1 MPCLSNHEDGPML
14 PIIRAAGALCLLAS
28 ACAAQAI
35 YPIDRAEILA
45 GSRFDLKVEFPGA
58 VPPAD
63 IKVTINGED
72 AAKVLGRDA
81 QIDSD
86 EDGLGHT
93 AYWIRSVELPK
104 AGSYAV
110 LATDGKNSR
119 QVEWQAFAGAK
130 RAAKNVILLIGDG
143 MSMAHRTGARM
154 LSKGIHEG
162 KYGGELAMDDMPHMA
177 LVSTSGTDSIVT
189 DSANAMS
196 AYTTGHKT
204 CVNALGVYC
213 ARNRSTLG
221 HPNVET
227 IAELAKRKL
236 GMALGI
242 VTDAEVED
250 ATPAGMVAHTRRR
263 SDYDDIVRML
273 YWLKPDVVLGGGS
286 LNFLPAAADGRG
298 KRKDGEDYVAKF
310 QKAGYAFAAN
320 ETELAA
326 VAAKP
331 ETTKLLGLFNEKNID
346 GALDRKFLR
355 KGTVAKFPDQ
365 PDLTEQTRA
374 ALEVLSRSKDGFL
387 LMVEAGRIDKYSH
400 SLDWERAVYDTI
412 MFDNVVKIAKDF
424 AAKQDDTLV
433 IVVPD
438 HAHPVSIIGTYDD
451 TQGEQLR
458 DRLQTYAEAG
468 FPAYPAPDKDGYPD
482 KVDVTRRLAMVFAA
496 YPDYCDPGRP
506 YLDGENEPTV
516 AGPLPSAVPAAP
528 VIPAAGSNVPPT
540 TTQAVVQ
547 PPARPALS
555 KDQEPKPP
563 AIANEVYCKPGAAR
577 KIGNLP
583 FTARNGVHAADDVVL
598 TATGPGAEILRGR
611 IDNTFV
617 FRAMAQA
624 LGLGP

>member
-1 MPCLSNHEDGPML
+1 ML
-14 PIIRAAGALCLLAS
+14 PILRAAVVVCLLATT
-28 ACAAQAI
+28 AGAQTI
-35 YPIDRAEILA
+35 YPVDRAEILA
-45 GSRFDLKVEFPGA
+45 GARFDLKVEFPGA
-58 VPPAD
+58 VPPSE

-72 AAKVLGRDA
+72 AAKLLGRNPL
-81 QIDSD
+81 IDGN
-86 EDGLGHT
+86 EDGLGQT
-93 AYWIRSVELPK
+93 AYWMRSVELPK
-104 AGSYAV
+104 AGRYV
-110 LATDGKNSR
+110 VEATDGKNTKK
-119 QVEWQAFAGAK
+119 VAWEAFAGAK
-130 RAAKNVILLIGDG
+130 GRLAKNVILLIGDG
-143 MSMAHRTGARM
+143 MSMAHRTAARM

-162 KYGGELAMDDMPHMA
+162 KYGGELAMDDMPYMA

-196 AYTTGHKT
+196 AYTTGHKS

-263 SDYDDIVRML
+263 SDYDDIVRMM
-273 YWLKPDVVLGGGS
+273 YWLKPDVILGGGS
-286 LNFLPAAADGRG
+286 LNFLPAADGRG

-310 QKAGYAFAAN
+310 QMAGYAFAAN

-326 VAAKP
+326 AAAKP
-331 ETTKLLGLFNEKNID
+331 ETTKLLGLFNEKNVD
-346 GALDRKFLR
+346 GALDRRFLK

-365 PDLTEQTRA
+365 PDLTDQARA
-374 ALEVLSRSKDGFL
+374 ALEVLSRSDKGFL
-387 LMVEAGRIDKYSH
+387 LMVEAGRIDKFSH

-424 AAKQDDTLV
+424 AAKHDDTLV

-451 TQGEQLR
+451 GQGEQLR

-468 FPAYPAPDKDGYPD
+468 FPSYPAADKDGYPD
-482 KVDVTRRLAMVFAA
+482 KVDVQRRLAVVFAA

-506 YLDGENEPTV
+506 YLEGENEPTV
-516 AGPLPSAVPAAP
+516 AGPLPAAMPTVTSASTSASPAAP
-528 VIPAAGSNVPPT
+528 PA
-540 TTQAVVQ
+540 TTQAVAP
-547 PPARPALS
+547 PPAPQQS
-555 KDQEPKPP
+555 KDAEPRPP

-598 TATGPGAEILRGR
+598 TATGPGADVLRGR